1 VAPSAVNALLNGK
14 TLYGNVHRVVLRGAT
29 VYLDGNT
36 VGSSGKNVSSSVRL
50 TVSATA
56 SSPRKSSV
64 VPATPELKSP
74 NRTRLFSEP
83 IGGPRPSII
92 PEEGEVT
99 TKYIKDL
106 PRSVAT
112 IQKSPFLQKHVL
124 SVKSFD
130 RKDLHILFGVAQE
143 MRALVEKHGQI
154 NLLNGKVMCSAFWE
168 PSTRTSCS
176 FEAAMTRLGGGV
188 VSINQITSSIAK
200 GESLGDTGICN
211 SCSANAR

>member
-1 VAPSAVNALLNGK
+1 VVPNGANLLLKGK
-14 TLYGNVHRVVLRGAT
+14 SLYGNVHRVVLRGIT
-29 VYLDGNT
+29 VFLDGNY

-56 SSPRKSSV
+56 TSPRKSL

-83 IGGPRPSII
+83 VGGQRPSII
-92 PEEGEVT
+92 AEEGEVT

-143 MRALVEKHGQI
+143 MRALVEKHGQV

-200 GESLGDTGICN
+200 GESLGDTGALI
-211 SCSANAR
+211 